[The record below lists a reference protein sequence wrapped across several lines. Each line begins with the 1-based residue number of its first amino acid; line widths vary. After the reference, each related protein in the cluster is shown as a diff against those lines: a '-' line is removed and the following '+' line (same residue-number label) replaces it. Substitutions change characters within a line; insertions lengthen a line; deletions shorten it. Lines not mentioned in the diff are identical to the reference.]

1 MENKIEEKNLGTFA
15 ALKAK
20 KYRLFWSASIASVG
34 ATQLLSLT
42 AGKLVFD
49 LSGSELLLGLA
60 AAVFGI
66 GTIVINFLG
75 GVVADRIDKR
85 ILMIITSFS
94 MSLSLLFL
102 AIIDSLNYETVLI
115 VIIFSTLM
123 GLISG
128 FDWPVRSS
136 IFPQFID
143 NKSQMMSAVAL
154 NAMLWQGLRILAPA
168 SGGFLIAYLGT
179 HSVFFISSA
188 GFLIMGLVMIIIKPN
203 ISDKKSNNK
212 SSVIKDTLEGIN
224 FIAKNK
230 LFRVLILSTYIT
242 SALGMSY
249 LQLLPS
255 FSNVFKNTTNGDL
268 SAQMLGLMASAGG
281 IGALTGTLVTS
292 RLKEKINLGKL
303 VLASNVVSVFF
314 LFLFGLSNI
323 FIFEDNIYQN
333 PWISYNLIISSFLII
348 FTGLSNSVFMVGSM
362 SLLQMK
368 VPDNLRGR
376 VMGIHTITFSLMS
389 AGALFLGLIA
399 ELLSSSISV
408 MLAAALLII
417 INSFIYLRN
426 SEIRD
431 INN

>member
-1 MENKIEEKNLGTFA
+1 
-15 ALKAK
+15 
-20 KYRLFWSASIASVG
+20 
-34 ATQLLSLT
+34 
-42 AGKLVFD
+42 
-49 LSGSELLLGLA
+49 
-60 AAVFGI
+60 
-66 GTIVINFLG
+66 
-75 GVVADRIDKR
+75 
-85 ILMIITSFS
+85 
-94 MSLSLLFL
+94 
-102 AIIDSLNYETVLI
+102 
-115 VIIFSTLM
+115 
-123 GLISG
+123 
-128 FDWPVRSS
+128 
-136 IFPQFID
+136 
-143 NKSQMMSAVAL
+143 
-154 NAMLWQGLRILAPA
+154 
-168 SGGFLIAYLGT
+168 
-179 HSVFFISSA
+179 
-188 GFLIMGLVMIIIKPN
+188 
-203 ISDKKSNNK
+203 
-212 SSVIKDTLEGIN
+212 
-224 FIAKNK
+224 
-230 LFRVLILSTYIT
+230 VLILSTYIT

-255 FSNVFKNTTNGDL
+255 FSNIFKNTINGDI
-268 SAQMLGLMASAGG
+268 SAQILGLMASAGG

-292 RLKEKINLGKL
+292 RLNEKINLGKR

-314 LFLFGLSNI
+314 LFLFGLSNM

-348 FTGLSNSVFMVGSM
+348 FTGLSNSIFMVGSM

>member
-1 MENKIEEKNLGTFA
+1 MENKITNKESGTLT

-20 KYRLFWSASIASVG
+20 KYRLFWTASIASVG
-34 ATQLLSLT
+34 ATQLLTLT

-49 LSGSELLLGLA
+49 LSGSEFLLGLA

-94 MSLSLLFL
+94 MSIALLFL
-102 AIIDSLNYETVLI
+102 AIIDALNFETVLL
-115 VIIFSTLM
+115 VVIFSTIM

-143 NKSQMMSAVAL
+143 KKSQMMSAVAL

-179 HSVFFISSA
+179 HSVFFISAS
-188 GFLIMGLVMIIIKPN
+188 GFFVMGLVMIFIKPN
-203 ISDKKSNNK
+203 KIENIQVEKKS
-212 SSVIKDTLEGIN
+212 VLKDTLEGIN

-230 LFRVLILSTYIT
+230 LFKVLILSTYIT
-242 SALGMSY
+242 SGLGMSY

-255 FSNVFKNTTNGDL
+255 FSSPYNNTIHGDL
-268 SAQMLGLMASAGG
+268 SAQILGLLASAGG
-281 IGALTGTLVTS
+281 IGALTGTAVTA
-292 RLKEKINLGKL
+292 RLRNKIKLGKL
-303 VLASNVVSVFF
+303 VLASNVLSVIF
-314 LFLFGLSNI
+314 LFLFGLSNN
-323 FIFEDNIYQN
+323 FIFEENIYQN
-333 PWISYNLIISSFLII
+333 PWVSYNLIISSILII
-348 FTGLSNSVFMVGSM
+348 IVGLLNSIYMVGSM
-362 SLLQMK
+362 SILQLN
-368 VPDNLRGR
+368 VPENLRGR

-389 AGALFLGLIA
+389 AGALFLGFMA
-399 ELLSSSISV
+399 QLLSSSIAV
-408 MLAAALLII
+408 MISAGFLIF
-417 INSFIYLRN
+417 INFIIYLRN
-426 SEIRD
+426 PDIRD
-431 INN
+431 I

>member
-102 AIIDSLNYETVLI
+102 AIIDSVNYETVLI

-203 ISDKKSNNK
+203 ISEKKSNNK

-314 LFLFGLSNI
+314 LFLFGLYLKI
-323 FIFEDNIYQN
+323 IYTKTHG
-333 PWISYNLIISSFLII
+333 FLI
-348 FTGLSNSVFMVGSM
+348 T
-362 SLLQMK
+362 
-368 VPDNLRGR
+368 
-376 VMGIHTITFSLMS
+376 
-389 AGALFLGLIA
+389 
-399 ELLSSSISV
+399 
-408 MLAAALLII
+408 
-417 INSFIYLRN
+417 
-426 SEIRD
+426 
-431 INN
+431 